1 MNYNRELDKYMKQRE
16 IEFKNEIQQILLRY
30 YSKSVREQKITELRE
45 KYMDLIIFK
54 KANKES
60 KPKVQKKIKITKNR
74 IISYKS
80 IK

>member
-1 MNYNRELDKYMKQRE
+1 
-16 IEFKNEIQQILLRY
+16 
-30 YSKSVREQKITELRE
+30 
-45 KYMDLIIFK
+45 MDLIIFK